1 MKKKYSTE
9 KTDTFTAYDS
19 ENQEYVIN
27 EFTYYEHSTIEQ
39 KVKKTAVVRNYKT
52 DAGIHV
58 KKDNA
63 TQYIILSNYGK
74 KNIIVN
80 KVPTP
85 V

>member
-9 KTDTFTAYDS
+9 KTDTFMAYDE

-27 EFTYYEHSTIEQ
+27 EFTYYEHSCIEQ
-39 KVKKTAVVRNYKT
+39 KVNKTAVVRNYKT

-58 KKDNA
+58 KKDNPN
-63 TQYIILSNYGK
+63 QFIILSNYGK

-80 KVPTP
+80 KVPAP